1 MPLGEKLAV
10 LRKKQG
16 ISQDQLAE
24 EMGVSRQ
31 AVSRWE
37 VGAVTPSMEK
47 LRRLGEFYNISMD
60 LLLDDQRDLTE
71 REEATTEGQ
80 SPEPAGKKHFRRMS
94 RREVGFL
101 VFGVILALVAI
112 GISIWI
118 ARKDVTKQSELQCE
132 SVGDTIDGVFSLE
145 NWNGEK

>member
-10 LRKKQG
+10 LRKQQG

-24 EMGVSRQ
+24 VMGVSRQ

-47 LRRLGEFYNISMD
+47 LRRLGEFYNIPMD
-60 LLLDDQRDLTE
+60 LLLDDQRDLTG

-80 SPEPAGKKHFRRMS
+80 PPEPAGKKRPRRVT
-94 RREVGFL
+94 RREVVAFFL
-101 VFGVILALVAI
+101 GVILALAVL
-112 GISIWI
+112 GIAVCWYQYRQIKPLSTLSQEYVGEN
-118 ARKDVTKQSELQCE
+118 RSEH
-132 SVGDTIDGVFSLE
+132 GKFSLG
-145 NWNGEK
+145 W

>member
-10 LRKKQG
+10 LRKQQG

-24 EMGVSRQ
+24 VMGVSRQ

-47 LRRLGEFYNISMD
+47 LRRLGEFYNIPVD
-60 LLLDDQRDLTE
+60 LLLDDQQDLTE

-80 SPEPAGKKHFRRMS
+80 PPKPAEKKRPRRVT
-94 RREVGFL
+94 RREVGAFFL
-101 VFGVILALVAI
+101 GAILALAVL
-112 GISIWI
+112 GIAVCWYQYSQIKPLSTLSQEYVGED
-118 ARKDVTKQSELQCE
+118 RSEH
-132 SVGDTIDGVFSLE
+132 GKFSLG
-145 NWNGEK
+145 W